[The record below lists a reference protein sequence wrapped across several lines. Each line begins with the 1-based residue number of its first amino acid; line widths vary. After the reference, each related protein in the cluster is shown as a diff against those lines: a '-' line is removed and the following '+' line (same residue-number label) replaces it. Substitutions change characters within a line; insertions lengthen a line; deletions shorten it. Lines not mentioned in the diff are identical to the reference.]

1 VVWRYDPLVFTSLTP
16 PAWHR
21 ANFTALA
28 AALAGVTDEVVASVM
43 QPYRKTTRGL
53 DAAARVHGFSWRD
66 PPPEER
72 QAVLAE
78 LAGIAAGQGM
88 ALTLCTQP
96 ALAGIPGTRPAAC
109 IDAGRLSDVA
119 GRPIPAR
126 RKGNRVGCA
135 CAESRDIGAYET
147 CPHGCAY
154 CYAVTSRTTA
164 RHHLT
169 RRHDPDGE
177 FLLPP

>member
-1 VVWRYDPLVFTSLTP
+1 MET
-16 PAWHR
+16 
-21 ANFTALA
+21 LA
-28 AALAGVTDEVVASVM
+28 VVAYHQPLTRTEIENIRGVSADSVIATLVDRRFLM
-43 QPYRKTTRGL
+43 ESGRK
-53 DAAARVHGFSWRD
+53 
-66 PPPEER
+66 
-72 QAVLAE
+72 
-78 LAGIAAGQGM
+78 
-88 ALTLCTQP
+88 
-96 ALAGIPGTRPAAC
+96 
-109 IDAGRLSDVA
+109 DVA